1 MPRFLL
7 VLRDGEWNPETM
19 SPQEIQSVMTRYR
32 EWLNRVKG
40 EGQKLRDNEGR
51 VLRRNGSGTVSVTDG
66 PYAEA
71 REVLGGFLVVEARDY
86 DAAVKLCDDS
96 PHFEFGTIEIRQLE
110 EPSA

>member
-1 MPRFLL
+1 MPRFLM

-32 EWLNRVKG
+32 AWLNRVKG

-51 VLRRNGSGTVSVTDG
+51 VLRRNGSGAVSVTDG

-71 REVLGGFLVVEARDY
+71 REVLGGFLVVEADDY

-110 EPSA
+110 ERSA